1 MKKQVTSAT
10 QGFVLPNLCADHAL
24 LLLLM
29 AAELIVIAF
38 VLFESARGFDWI
50 YFGQVTLYVQWQVIL
65 SVLILCG
72 LRPHLALLQPILAA
86 STAYFVLILVAFA
99 VAIMPYMLFD
109 VLGFSW
115 VLRNVLLTAILG
127 GLALRYLYIQQQ
139 LIEREKSMVQ
149 ASLVALQAKMRPH
162 FLFNTMNSIAS
173 LITIDADKA
182 EKMVEDLA
190 MLLRASLRDNEAE
203 STLAKE
209 WALCERYLAIEQ
221 QRLGERLRWQCDFS
235 QVDLQTVVPTFSL
248 QPLIENAIYHGIQPY
263 KEVGYIN
270 IEAWQQGG
278 RFHLRVSNSKS
289 SNAMPKT
296 TQGNRLAISNIR
308 LRLVKLYGDSAKLE
322 LLDHK
327 SHFEAYM
334 HYKNN
339 KKVTT

>member
-1 MKKQVTSAT
+1 MKKQVASAT

-38 VLFESARGFDWI
+38 VLFESAWGFDWI

-65 SVLILCG
+65 SVLLLCG
-72 LRPHLALLQPILAA
+72 LRSRLALLHPILAA
-86 STAYFVLILVAFA
+86 STAYLLLLLVAFM
-99 VAIMPYMLFD
+99 VAMMPYALFD
-109 VLGFSW
+109 VLDFYW

-139 LIEREKSMVQ
+139 LIEREKSIVQ

-173 LITIDADKA
+173 LIAIDADKA

-190 MLLRASLRDNEAE
+190 TLLRASLRDNEAE
-203 STLAKE
+203 STLANE

-221 QRLGERLRWQCDFS
+221 QRLGERLQWQCDFS
-235 QVDLQTVVPTFSL
+235 EVDLQTAVPTFSL
-248 QPLIENAIYHGIQPY
+248 QPLVENAIYHGIQPY
-263 KEVGYIN
+263 KEAGYIH
-270 IEAWQQGG
+270 IKAWQQDG
-278 RFHLRVSNSKS
+278 RFHLRVCNSKNPNIES
-289 SNAMPKT
+289 KT
-296 TQGNRLAISNIR
+296 THGNRLAINNIR

-322 LLDHK
+322 LLEHAD
-327 SHFEAYM
+327 HFEAYM

-339 KKVTT
+339 NKVTA